1 MHLCVGVYMCEYSVF
16 VCIHFTTKSR
26 QGLVLC
32 VQVYHVRVYF
42 VTCVSAAFANANA
55 CVESATFCLTSAAAA
70 AAIAAAVALAAADIA
85 AASAVVFAAN

>member
-1 MHLCVGVYMCEYSVF
+1 MCEYSVF

-26 QGLVLC
+26 QGLVL
-32 VQVYHVRVYF
+32 YHVRVYF

-55 CVESATFCLTSAAAA
+55 CMESATFCLTSAAAA